1 MKNLKLS
8 VKLIG
13 SFVIVACVT
22 MIVGYNGISKISSLV
37 KTGTEIQERNI
48 KPHGYLSET
57 AVGFQKTGG
66 FIIEIMLDK
75 FLNNKDISSN
85 ISRIKELDQK
95 MIESLDKTVKSF
107 NTVNTVGD
115 RKAVEELQSEMS
127 QYFPLRDRLISLVNE
142 GKLEESRNL
151 LQGDLEAKAAG
162 ITSLLENLSNL
173 QMGSI
178 KKKMEQNSKT
188 ANRAVWFS
196 WIIGGLGTLLAV
208 ALGIILSI
216 SIAKPIQRVVR
227 GIKEGSD
234 HVTGASGQV
243 SSASQSLAEGSSQQ
257 AAGLEET
264 SSSLEEMSA
273 MTKQNADNAQQAR
286 AMMGEASQIVGNVS
300 HHMGQMAESI
310 GEITKSSEE
319 TSKIIKTIDEIAFQT
334 NLLALNAA
342 VEAARAGE
350 AGAGFAVVADEV
362 RNLAM
367 RAADA
372 AKNTSNLIENTIKSV
387 KSGNDLTLATQE
399 AFKKNVEISEKI
411 SRLIDEIAAAS
422 QEQAQGISQVS
433 KAVAE
438 MDKVTQQNTTNAQ
451 ESASAAV
458 EMNTQAEHLKEFVKE
473 LAAVLNGKHNGN
485 GAASHKRLLQAGK
498 DNALSALSKI
508 SSRRG
513 DQINPA
519 SLPPQDRKIKVAPRI
534 KQKEIR
540 PDQVIPMDD
549 DFKEF

>member
-1 MKNLKLS
+1 MKNMKLS

-13 SFVIVACVT
+13 SFAIVACLT
-22 MIVGYNGISKISSLV
+22 MIVGFNGISRISSLV
-37 KTGTEIQERNI
+37 KSGKEIQEKNI
-48 KPHGYLSET
+48 KPQGYISDM
-57 AVGFQKTGG
+57 AIGFQKSGG
-66 FIIEIMLDK
+66 LIRDILLDK
-75 FLNNKDISSN
+75 FLYSKEITTN
-85 ISRIKELDQK
+85 IAKIKELDQK
-95 MIESLDKTVKSF
+95 MIENADRIAKVLKTEEE
-107 NTVNTVGD
+107 
-115 RKAVEELQSEMS
+115 RKAIEGLKSEIT
-127 QYFPLRDRLISLVNE
+127 QYLPVRDKLINLAVE
-142 GKLEESRNL
+142 GKLEESR
-151 LQGDLEAKAAG
+151 
-162 ITSLLENLSNL
+162 SLLKDEVYSETNKISGFLERLSDL
-173 QMGSI
+173 QVGSI
-178 KKKMEQNSKT
+178 QKKMDWNSKT
-188 ANRAVWFS
+188 ATAASWFS

-208 ALGIILSI
+208 SLGIFLTI
-216 SIAKPIQRVVR
+216 SITRPIQRVVA

-234 HVTGASGQV
+234 HVSGVSVQV
-243 SSASQSLAEGSSQQ
+243 SSTSQSMAEGSSQQ

-372 AKNTSNLIENTIKSV
+372 AKNTSSLIENTIKSV
-387 KSGNDLTLATQE
+387 KSGNELTLATQE
-399 AFKKNVEISEKI
+399 AFNKNVEISGKI
-411 SRLIDEIAAAS
+411 SMLIDEIAAAS

-438 MDKVTQQNTTNAQ
+438 MDKVTQKNTTNAQ
-451 ESASAAV
+451 ESAAAAD
-458 EMNTQAEHLKEFVKE
+458 EMKAQAERLKSFVKE
-473 LAAVLNGKHNGN
+473 LASVLKGNGN
-485 GAASHKRLLQAGK
+485 GYKVVSPKHVLQVGISLTPK
-498 DNALSALSKI
+498 NISKI
-508 SSRRG
+508 SSGNG
-513 DQINPA
+513 DSKLRIA
-519 SLPPQDRKIKVAPRI
+519 SAIQGGKSAPPPSPKHR
-534 KQKEIR
+534 EIT
-540 PDQVIPMDD
+540 PEQVIPMEE
-549 DFKEF
+549 DFQEF

>member
-13 SFVIVACVT
+13 SFLMVACLT
-22 MIVGYNGISKISSLV
+22 MVVGYNGITKISTLV
-37 KTGTEIQERNI
+37 KAGTEIHEKNI
-48 KPHGYLSET
+48 KPQGYISDL
-57 AVGFQKTGG
+57 AVEFQKSGG
-66 FIIEIMLDK
+66 LVKDILLDK
-75 FLNNKDISSN
+75 FLYKKGIATNTAKIKD
-85 ISRIKELDQK
+85 LDQK
-95 MIESLDKTVKSF
+95 ITESFDKLAKTLKTEEDRNSVETLKSEI
-107 NTVNTVGD
+107 
-115 RKAVEELQSEMS
+115 A
-127 QYFPLRDRLISLVNE
+127 QYLPVRDKLISLAME

-151 LQGDLEAKAAG
+151 LQGEVYTKTATISG
-162 ITSLLENLSNL
+162 LLEKLSEQ
-173 QMGSI
+173 QMGAVQ
-178 KKKMEQNSKT
+178 KKMDQNSKT
-188 ANRAVWFS
+188 ANSAVWFA
-196 WIIGGLGTLLAV
+196 WILGGIGTLLA
-208 ALGIILSI
+208 AGLGIFLTLD
-216 SIAKPIQRVVR
+216 IARPIQQVVR
-227 GIKEGSD
+227 GIKEGSNQ
-234 HVTGASGQV
+234 VTEASSQV

-273 MTKQNADNAQQAR
+273 MTMQNADNAQQAR

-372 AKNTSNLIENTIKSV
+372 AKNTSSLIENTIKSV
-387 KSGNDLTLATQE
+387 KNGNDLTLATQE
-399 AFKKNVEISEKI
+399 AFNKNVEISGKI
-411 SRLIDEIAAAS
+411 SKLIDEIAAAS

-438 MDKVTQQNTTNAQ
+438 MDKVTQKNTANAQ

-458 EMNTQAEHLKEFVKE
+458 EMNTQAERLKGFVKD
-473 LAAVLNGKHNGN
+473 LVAVLNGATNGN
-485 GAASHKRLLQAGK
+485 GSVFQKIPFQTVKNATLLAT
-498 DNALSALSKI
+498 SKI
-508 SSRRG
+508 SDNR
-513 DQINPA
+513 QVPF
-519 SLPPQDRKIKVAPRI
+519 APSPKAKKTGGTAGP
-534 KQKEIR
+534 KQREIR
-540 PDQVIPMDD
+540 PEQIIPMED

>member
-8 VKLIG
+8 IKLIG
-13 SFVIVACVT
+13 SFVIVACLT
-22 MIVGYNGISKISSLV
+22 MIVGFNGISKISALV
-37 KTGTEIQERNI
+37 KAGKEIQEKNI
-48 KPHGYLSET
+48 KSQIYISEM
-57 AVGFQKTGG
+57 AVGFQKSVGL
-66 FIIEIMLDK
+66 IRDILLDK
-75 FLNNKDISSN
+75 FLYTKEISTN
-85 ISRIKELDQK
+85 IVKIKELDQI
-95 MIESLDKTVKSF
+95 MIENSDKIAKILKTEEE
-107 NTVNTVGD
+107 
-115 RKAVEELQSEMS
+115 RKAVDGLKSEII
-127 QYFPLRDRLISLVNE
+127 QYLPLRDKLINLAIE

-151 LQGDLEAKAAG
+151 LKDEVYSKTNKISG
-162 ITSLLENLSNL
+162 LLEKFSDL
-173 QMGSI
+173 QAGSI
-178 KKKMEQNSKT
+178 QKKMEWNLKT
-188 ANRAVWFS
+188 ATAASWFS
-196 WIIGGLGTLLAV
+196 WIIGGLGTLLAIS
-208 ALGIILSI
+208 LGIFLTI
-216 SIAKPIQRVVR
+216 SITRPIQRVVA

-234 HVTGASGQV
+234 HVSGASVQV

-300 HHMGQMAESI
+300 HHMTQMAESI

-372 AKNTSNLIENTIKSV
+372 AKNTSSLIENTIKSV
-387 KSGNDLTLATQE
+387 KSGNELTLATQE
-399 AFKKNVEISEKI
+399 AFNKNVEISRKI
-411 SRLIDEIAAAS
+411 SMLIDEIAAAS

-438 MDKVTQQNTTNAQ
+438 MDKVTQKNTTNAQ
-451 ESASAAV
+451 ESAAAAE
-458 EMNTQAEHLKEFVKE
+458 EMKAQAERLKGFIKE
-473 LAAVLNGKHNGN
+473 LAAVLKGNGN
-485 GAASHKRLLQAGK
+485 GNGYKIVPPKHLLQVRRSLTPKSISQTSFGNRDSKLRIASASKEKKAASSPSPKH
-498 DNALSALSKI
+498 
-508 SSRRG
+508 
-513 DQINPA
+513 
-519 SLPPQDRKIKVAPRI
+519 
-534 KQKEIR
+534 KEIT
-540 PDQVIPMDD
+540 PEQIIPMEE
-549 DFKEF
+549 DFREF